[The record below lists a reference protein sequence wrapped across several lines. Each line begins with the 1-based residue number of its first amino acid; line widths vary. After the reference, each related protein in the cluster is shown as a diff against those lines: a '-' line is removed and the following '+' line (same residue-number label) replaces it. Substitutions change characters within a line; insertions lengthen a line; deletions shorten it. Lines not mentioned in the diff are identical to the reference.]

1 MFEPKW
7 TNGRSDSGVDRAPR
21 RRRRRRSSA
30 LRVALGLLLVLCL
43 APAAAGAWFE
53 DHQPTV
59 LVADPFI
66 EMHTG
71 PGRGYPVFYVA
82 GRGDEVVMLKR
93 RTNWF
98 KIRGPRDKE
107 GWVHIDQMRRT
118 LDLAGEPID
127 FGEVGLDQFRGRRWE
142 TGMAGGDFDGAR
154 TLSGYIG
161 FALTPN
167 ISLQLEGTQILGD
180 FSDGIM
186 GTANILMHPFPSWRV
201 SPFFTIGTGIIKTRP
216 QTTVVQAEDRQDEIV
231 HAGAGANLYLSD
243 RFILRLEYKRHT
255 VLTSRD
261 DNEEID
267 QWKAGFSVFF

>member
-1 MFEPKW
+1 MRKPKW
-7 TNGRSDSGVDRAPR
+7 TNGLQRAIAA
-21 RRRRRRSSA
+21 A
-30 LRVALGLLLVLCL
+30 LIALATLLPA
-43 APAAAGAWFE
+43 APATAWFE
-53 DHQPTV
+53 AYEPSV
-59 LVADPFI
+59 RVADPYI

-82 GRGDEVVMLKR
+82 GEGDEVVVLKR

-98 KIRGPRDKE
+98 RIRGPKDKE

-118 LDLAGEPID
+118 LDLAGNAIE
-127 FGEVGLDQFRGRRWE
+127 FGEVGIDQFSGRRWE
-142 TGMAGGDFDGAR
+142 TGMTGGDMEGAR
-154 TLSGYIG
+154 TLSAYLG

-167 ISLQLEGTQILGD
+167 IALQVEATQILGD
-180 FSDGIM
+180 FSDGEM
-186 GTANILMHPFPSWRV
+186 ATANILMYPFPGWRI
-201 SPFFTIGTGIIKTRP
+201 SPFFTIGTGMIRTRP
-216 QTTVVQAEDRQDEIV
+216 QTTVVQAEDREDEIV

-261 DNEEID
+261 DNQEID